1 MSTELRPHKG
11 INVVTKREQ
20 CFEQYLIFDGHPDSM
35 ELVGIVGWAD
45 GSKVIFLVPVDPIRA
60 DRVRSYVSDQ
70 LKREQ
75 EMISHPDLPL
85 DAINPPEQDIYNEFN
100 ESDLT

>member
-1 MSTELRPHKG
+1 MFTELRPHKG
-11 INVVTKREQ
+11 INVVTKKEQ
-20 CFEQYLIFDGHPDSM
+20 CFEQYLILDGHPDKL
-35 ELVGIVGWAD
+35 ELIGIVGWAE

-60 DRVRSYVSDQ
+60 DRVRNFVSDQ

-75 EMISHPDLPL
+75 EAINHPDLPM
-85 DAINPPEQDIYNEFN
+85 DIINPTTEEEYHEFN

>member
-1 MSTELRPHKG
+1 MFTELRPHKG

-20 CFEQYLIFDGHPDSM
+20 CFEQYLILDGHPDKL
-35 ELVGIVGWAD
+35 ELIGIVGWAE

-60 DRVRSYVSDQ
+60 DRVRRYVSDQ

-75 EMISHPDLPL
+75 DVINHPSLPL
-85 DAINPPEQDIYNEFN
+85 DVINPPHQEFENEFN